1 MAIAQPGKPAHHKAG
16 HATDH
21 NHPHTHPHPRH
32 TGKKRGRRRIILAVS
47 LAAIGGFGLWLVNGS
62 QPDTLTPE
70 QQLVEQ
76 MHLAASGGAVASAHS
91 LGGRLSVVHSQ
102 NGLVV
107 QADGLESKAC
117 VSVGW
122 RLASG
127 GIVTV
132 NGQTPARLSAAK
144 LSELCALPEDGLS
157 TLTWVPRE

>member
-1 MAIAQPGKPAHHKAG
+1 MAIGRPGKPAHHKAG

-21 NHPHTHPHPRH
+21 PHPHPRH
-32 TGKKRGRRRIILAVS
+32 TGKKRGRRRIILALS
-47 LAAIGGFGLWLVNGS
+47 LAVIGGFGLWLVNGS
-62 QPDTLTPE
+62 QSNKMTPE
-70 QQLVEQ
+70 QELVEQ
-76 MHLAASGGAVASAHS
+76 MHLAASGGAVASTHS
-91 LGGRLSVVHSQ
+91 LGGRLAVVRNQ
-102 NGLVV
+102 NGLMV

-157 TLTWVPRE
+157 TLIWVPRE